1 MVHMRSRGLGVS
13 SWLLIVITILVVL
26 QLSTM
31 VGVSGARISRQF
43 HGNCLKH
50 QNDLFECLVVRSLVV
65 PTPPVP
71 INSFPAPPTAEPPF

>member
-1 MVHMRSRGLGVS
+1 MVCMRSQGLGVS

-43 HGNCLKH
+43 HGKCLKH

-71 INSFPAPPTAEPPF
+71 INPFPGPPPAEPPF